1 MTVLSKSLNALV
13 GISFLALGACTEQGP
28 DRALWQGA
36 KDAAQAVGD
45 VFTTTPMP
53 ATVDAPDPGDT
64 PYPNLGATQ
73 RRPTR
78 PDPQSL
84 ASEQAALVAQRE
96 AAQRFDAQVRAIDP
110 VLDPA
115 SRPPEPAAIAA
126 VVTAPTPVATPVQAV
141 PIVAP
146 QAAPIVASVSPTQ
159 TPPTQTPPPFVPPA
173 LLPTTVPTLRQVPT
187 ASPTPVRA
195 AAGTAWLIGEIGF
208 ADGSPLLTPDARRV
222 LRQAVAAAQERGGS
236 VRVTPMALGALS
248 PQDQVL
254 GPRRMAA
261 AAGELESLGLD
272 RSKVLIDP
280 GTYRQARVTVEF

>member
-1 MTVLSKSLNALV
+1 MTVLSKSLNVLV

-28 DRALWQGA
+28 DHALWQGA

-45 VFTTTPMP
+45 VFTTTPTP
-53 ATVDAPDPGDT
+53 AAVDAPDPGNT
-64 PYPNLGATQ
+64 PYPNLGAMQ
-73 RRPTR
+73 RRPAR

-84 ASEQAALVAQRE
+84 ANEQAALVAQRE

-126 VVTAPTPVATPVQAV
+126 VTVPSPAPIATPVQTT
-141 PIVAP
+141 PITP
-146 QAAPIVASVSPTQ
+146 TQAAPIVASAPPAQ
-159 TPPTQTPPPFVPPA
+159 TLPPFVPPA
-173 LLPTTVPTLRQVPT
+173 LTPVTVPTIRPVPAAQSAPTRVT
-187 ASPTPVRA
+187 AA
-195 AAGTAWLIGEIGF
+195 TAWLIGEIAF

-222 LRQAVAAAQERGGS
+222 LRQAVAVAQERGGS
-236 VRVTPMALGALS
+236 VRVTPMALGASS

-272 RSKVLIDP
+272 RLKVLIDP
-280 GTYRQARVTVEF
+280 GIYRQARVTVEF